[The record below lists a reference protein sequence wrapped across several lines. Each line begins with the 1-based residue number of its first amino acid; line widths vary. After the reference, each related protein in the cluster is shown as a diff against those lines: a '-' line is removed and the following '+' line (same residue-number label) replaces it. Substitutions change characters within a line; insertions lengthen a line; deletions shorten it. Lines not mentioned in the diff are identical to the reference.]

1 MEMLKMMKGKGT
13 ILQKLTQ
20 ILKSDYFF
28 AAVMFIAG
36 VLTIL
41 YAIYLHI

>member
-1 MEMLKMMKGKGT
+1 MEILKMMKGKGT
-13 ILQKLTQ
+13 IMEKLLE

-36 VLTIL
+36 VLTIM